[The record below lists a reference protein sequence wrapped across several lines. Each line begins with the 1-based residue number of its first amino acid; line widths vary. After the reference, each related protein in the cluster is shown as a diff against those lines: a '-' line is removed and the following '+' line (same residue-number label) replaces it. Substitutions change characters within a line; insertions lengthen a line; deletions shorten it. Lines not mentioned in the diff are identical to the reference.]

1 MRGTECLVRRPFRPG
16 REQHRRGLV
25 PRARVR
31 RTSNCPLGRHNDR
44 SGVSFNRYSVFRRVV
59 DYYNDDPTGRKA
71 GEDAFDMRKPLSR
84 DKKLKHIR
92 KNGENFRVEPEDLYH

>member
-1 MRGTECLVRRPFRPG
+1 MVCRSFRPG

-25 PRARVR
+25 PRSRVR
-31 RTSNCPLGRHNDR
+31 RASMFPFERNKDGSRAPVH
-44 SGVSFNRYSVFRRVV
+44 RYSVFRRVV

-92 KNGENFRVEPEDLYH
+92 KNGENFRVDPEDLYH

>member
-1 MRGTECLVRRPFRPG
+1 MKSPDYVFLE
-16 REQHRRGLV
+16 
-25 PRARVR
+25 PR
-31 RTSNCPLGRHNDR
+31 NYR
-44 SGVSFNRYSVFRRVV
+44 SKSGINRYSIFRRVI

-84 DKKLKHIR
+84 DKKLRYIR

>member
-1 MRGTECLVRRPFRPG
+1 MKCLQAVLEPK
-16 REQHRRGLV
+16 
-25 PRARVR
+25 
-31 RTSNCPLGRHNDR
+31 NDR
-44 SGVSFNRYSVFRRVV
+44 LGGSANRYSVFRRVV

-92 KNGENFRVEPEDLYH
+92 KHGENFRVEPEDLYH

>member
-1 MRGTECLVRRPFRPG
+1 MKKLQSVHEPG
-16 REQHRRGLV
+16 NESLKAFTH
-25 PRARVR
+25 
-31 RTSNCPLGRHNDR
+31 
-44 SGVSFNRYSVFRRVV
+44 RYSVFRRVV

-92 KNGENFRVEPEDLYH
+92 KNGENYRVEPEDLYH